1 MRKMGIITFHRANN
15 YGAALQ
21 AYALQNT
28 MENLGAKVE
37 IIDYKNDLI
46 FERYRI
52 KNIKEIR
59 NIKEFIKYIIT
70 IKDKKI
76 LKLKFENF
84 YNNNYKLSKKYDAS
98 NINLAN
104 EHYDGF
110 ITGSDQVWNV
120 NLHGNDQNYFLDFV
134 SKSKKRY
141 SYAGSFGTDKIKGY
155 LDKNCIDNLMK
166 FDLLSVREENGQGI
180 IDELINMNSEV
191 VLDPT
196 LLLKRCEWEKLIS
209 NKKINYDYILIYKI
223 ADTPNLIKFSKMLAK
238 KNRCKIVYIDNT
250 YKKYFG
256 MKNVKTSSPTE
267 FLMLFRDAKFVV
279 TSSFHGL
286 AFSINFEKNF
296 YYELDNRKE
305 NNNSRLENLAKK
317 IGVENREIKHYKENF
332 EKIDYTI
339 IRNKLE
345 KERNRSIDFLKN
357 IIKEK
362 A

>member
-1 MRKMGIITFHRANN
+1 
-15 YGAALQ
+15 
-21 AYALQNT
+21 
-28 MENLGAKVE
+28 
-37 IIDYKNDLI
+37 
-46 FERYRI
+46 
-52 KNIKEIR
+52 
-59 NIKEFIKYIIT
+59 
-70 IKDKKI
+70 
-76 LKLKFENF
+76 
-84 YNNNYKLSKKYDAS
+84 
-98 NINLAN
+98 
-104 EHYDGF
+104 
-110 ITGSDQVWNV
+110 
-120 NLHGNDQNYFLDFV
+120 
-134 SKSKKRY
+134 
-141 SYAGSFGTDKIKGY
+141 
-155 LDKNCIDNLMK
+155 
-166 FDLLSVREENGQGI
+166 
-180 IDELINMNSEV
+180 
-191 VLDPT
+191 
-196 LLLKRCEWEKLIS
+196 
-209 NKKINYDYILIYKI
+209 
-223 ADTPNLIKFSKMLAK
+223 
-238 KNRCKIVYIDNT
+238 
-250 YKKYFG
+250 